1 MEIVKKQTLLET
13 LSLYFERRMARILLL
28 GIIQGFPFVLIYT
41 ALSLWLR
48 DNDFSRSQVGFLS
61 LIGVVYGF
69 NWLWAP
75 LIDRIRIPWLTNKIG
90 HRRSWIV
97 IMQLIILLSLISWG
111 LIDPKANIWIVGLV
125 GLIIAIASATQ
136 DIVTDALRIEQIGKT
151 EGASM
156 SAGAGVMVIGW
167 FTGYKIGGV
176 ITLLTAHLF
185 ETGELAI
192 KWTNKVISVTPVEN
206 YWQVTFLILTAI
218 IIACNIALMFVTEQQ
233 PTERQ
238 IEQKKTDQFFVDKL
252 GSSNSITNIVAWIAG
267 TIAGPFISFFK
278 SKGVKIALYIIIFL
292 FLFKIGEAFLGKMS
306 IVFYD
311 DMGFSKRDI
320 AIYSKGYGWV
330 ITVVFTIIGSLFAI
344 RSGLVKGM
352 IIAGILMAS
361 TNLLFSALAWY
372 GKSELLFA
380 TAVILDEITS
390 AISTVIFVAFI
401 SLLVDR
407 TYTATHYALMASLA
421 TFGKNVFSAFSGFV
435 VDKLEFLNS
444 PENLHN
450 DWAIFFI
457 ITTLMVIPS
466 LVFLWIIKDKLNLR
480 EK

>member
-1 MEIVKKQTLLET
+1 MIEIEIKKQSFLKT
-13 LSLYFERRMARILLL
+13 LSLYFEKRMARILLL

-41 ALSLWLR
+41 ALTLWLR
-48 DNDFSRSQVGFLS
+48 DNEFSRTQVGFIS
-61 LIGVVYGF
+61 LIGVTYGF

-75 LIDRIRIPWLTNKIG
+75 LVDRIRIPWLTNKIG

-97 IMQLIILLSLISWG
+97 VMQLIILISLVLWG
-111 LIDPKANIWIVGLV
+111 LNNPKENIWIVGLV

-136 DIVTDALRIEQIGKT
+136 DIVTDALRIEQVGKT

-167 FTGYKIGGV
+167 FTGYKIGGI
-176 ITLLTAHLF
+176 ITLFIAHYLEKF
-185 ETGELAI
+185 GI
-192 KWTNKVISVTPVEN
+192 QNF
-206 YWQVTFLILTAI
+206 WQVTFLLLTII
-218 IIACNIALMFVTEQQ
+218 IIACNIALMFFPEERSI
-233 PTERQ
+233 ERQ
-238 IEQKKTDQFFVDKL
+238 TEQKKTDQFIVNKL
-252 GSSNSITNIVAWIAG
+252 GSSNSITNIFAWIAG
-267 TIAGPFISFFK
+267 TITGPFVSFFK
-278 SKGVKIALYIIIFL
+278 SKGMKIGIYIIIFL

-306 IVFYD
+306 VIFYD

-320 AIYSKGYGWV
+320 AIYSKGYGYL
-330 ITVVFTIIGSLFAI
+330 ITIIFTMVGSFFAI
-344 RSGLVKGM
+344 RSGLVKAM

-361 TNLLFSALAWY
+361 TNLLFSALALY

-390 AISTVIFVAFI
+390 AISTVVFVAFI
-401 SLLVDR
+401 SILVDR

-450 DWAIFFI
+450 DWAVFFV
-457 ITTLMVIPS
+457 ITAIMVIPS
-466 LVFLWIIKDKLNLR
+466 LIFLWMVKDKL
-480 EK
+480 KIGAQ

>member
-167 FTGYKIGGV
+167 FTGYKIGGI
-176 ITLLTAHLF
+176 ITLLTAHYF
-185 ETGELAI
+185 ENSGI
-192 KWTNKVISVTPVEN
+192 QN

-218 IIACNIALMFVTEQQ
+218 IIACNIALMFVPEQQ

-238 IEQKKTDQFFVDKL
+238 VEQKKTDQFFVDKL
-252 GSSNSITNIVAWIAG
+252 GSSNSITNIVAWITG

-421 TFGKNVFSAFSGFV
+421 TFGKNVFSAFSGLV

-480 EK
+480 EQ

>member
-1 MEIVKKQTLLET
+1 MIEIKKQSLLET
-13 LSLYFERRMARILLL
+13 LSLYFEKRMARILLL

-48 DNDFSRSQVGFLS
+48 DNEFTRSQVGFIS
-61 LIGVVYGF
+61 LIGVTYGF

-75 LIDRIRIPWLTNKIG
+75 LVDRVRIPWLTNKIG

-97 IMQLIILLSLISWG
+97 IMQLIILISLVLWG
-111 LIDPKANIWIVGLV
+111 LNNPKENIWIVGLV

-167 FTGYKIGGV
+167 FTGYKIGGM
-176 ITLLTAHLF
+176 ITLFIAHYL
-185 ETGELAI
+185 EELGI
-192 KWTNKVISVTPVEN
+192 QNF
-206 YWQVTFLILTAI
+206 WQITFLLLTII
-218 IIACNIALMFVTEQQ
+218 IIACNIALMFVPEEHS
-233 PTERQ
+233 TERQ
-238 IEQKKTDQFFVDKL
+238 IEQKKTDQFIVNKL
-252 GSSNSITNIVAWIAG
+252 GSSNSITNIFAWVIG
-267 TIAGPFISFFK
+267 TITGPFVSFFK
-278 SKGVKIALYIIIFL
+278 SKGMKIGIYIIIFL

-421 TFGKNVFSAFSGFV
+421 TFGKNVFSAFSGVV
-435 VDKLEFLNS
+435 VDKLAFLNS

-450 DWAIFFI
+450 DWVIFFI

-466 LVFLWIIKDKLNLR
+466 LIFLWIIKDKLNLGGH
-480 EK
+480 

>member
-1 MEIVKKQTLLET
+1 MDVVKKQTLSET
-13 LSLYFERRMARILLL
+13 LSLYFEKRMARILLL

-48 DNDFSRSQVGFLS
+48 DNDFSRSQVGFLT

-75 LIDRIRIPWLTNKIG
+75 LVDRIRIPWLTNKIG
-90 HRRSWIV
+90 HRRSWIIIAQV
-97 IMQLIILLSLISWG
+97 IILLSLISWG

-151 EGASM
+151 EGSSM

-176 ITLLTAHLF
+176 ITLFTAHYF
-185 ETGELAI
+185 ENLGI
-192 KWTNKVISVTPVEN
+192 QN
-206 YWQVTFLILTAI
+206 YWQLTFLSLTVI
-218 IIACNIALMFVTEQQ
+218 IIACNIALMFVPEQLA
-233 PTERQ
+233 TERQ
-238 IEQKKTDQFFVDKL
+238 TEQKKADQYFVNKL
-252 GSSNSITNIVAWIAG
+252 GSSNSIANIIAWIAG
-267 TIAGPFISFFK
+267 TVTGPFISFFK
-278 SKGVKIALYIIIFL
+278 SKGVKIGLYIIIFL

-306 IVFYD
+306 VVFYD

-330 ITVVFTIIGSLFAI
+330 ITVVFTIVGSLFAI
-344 RSGLVKGM
+344 RSGLVKGI
-352 IIAGILMAS
+352 IIAGIMMAS

-444 PENLHN
+444 SENLHN

-466 LVFLWIIKDKLNLR
+466 LVFLWFVKDKLNLR
-480 EK
+480 EQ

>member
-48 DNDFSRSQVGFLS
+48 DNDFSRSQVGFIS
-61 LIGVVYGF
+61 LIGVAYGF

-75 LIDRIRIPWLTNKIG
+75 LVDRIRIPWLTNKIG

-97 IMQLIILLSLISWG
+97 IAQLIILLSLISWG
-111 LIDPKANIWIVGLV
+111 LIDPKESIWIVGLV
-125 GLIIAIASATQ
+125 GLIIAFTSATQ

-167 FTGYKIGGV
+167 FTGYKIGGM
-176 ITLLTAHLF
+176 ITLFVAHYL
-185 ETGELAI
+185 EELGI
-192 KWTNKVISVTPVEN
+192 QNF
-206 YWQVTFLILTAI
+206 WQITFLLLTMI
-218 IIACNIALMFVTEQQ
+218 IIACNIALMFVPEEHS
-233 PTERQ
+233 TERQ
-238 IEQKKTDQFFVDKL
+238 IEQKKTDQFIVNKL
-252 GSSNSITNIVAWIAG
+252 GSSNSITNIFAWVIG
-267 TIAGPFISFFK
+267 TITGPFVSFFK
-278 SKGVKIALYIIIFL
+278 SKGMKIGIYIIIFL

-306 IVFYD
+306 VVFYD

-320 AIYSKGYGWV
+320 AIYSKGYGYV
-330 ITVVFTIIGSLFAI
+330 ITLIFTMVGSFFAI
-344 RSGLVKGM
+344 RSGLVKAM

-380 TAVILDEITS
+380 TAVILDEVTS
-390 AISTVIFVAFI
+390 AISTVVFVAFI
-401 SLLVDR
+401 SILVDR

-435 VDKLEFLNS
+435 VDKLEFLNN

-457 ITTLMVIPS
+457 ITTIMVIPS
-466 LVFLWIIKDKLNLR
+466 LIFLWMIKDKLNLSG
-480 EK
+480 K

>member
-1 MEIVKKQTLLET
+1 MEITQKQTLSET

-48 DNDFSRSQVGFLS
+48 DNDFTRSQVGFIS
-61 LIGVVYGF
+61 LIGVTYGF

-97 IMQLIILLSLISWG
+97 IMQLIILISLVLWG
-111 LIDPKANIWIVGLV
+111 FNDPKENIWIVGLV
-125 GLIIAIASATQ
+125 GLTIAIASATQ
-136 DIVTDALRIEQIGKT
+136 DIVTDALRIEQVKET
-151 EGASM
+151 EGRSM

-167 FTGYKIGGV
+167 FTGYKIGGI
-176 ITLLTAHLF
+176 ITLFLAHYLEDF
-185 ETGELAI
+185 GI
-192 KWTNKVISVTPVEN
+192 QN
-206 YWQVTFLILTAI
+206 YWQITFLSLTI
-218 IIACNIALMFVTEQQ
+218 IIVACNIALMFVAEQQ
-233 PTERQ
+233 STERQ
-238 IEQKKTDQFFVDKL
+238 AEQKKTDQFIVDKL
-252 GSSNSITNIVAWIAG
+252 GSSNSIANIVAWITG
-267 TIAGPFISFFK
+267 TVTGPFISFFK
-278 SKGVKIALYIIIFL
+278 SKGIKIAIYIIIFL

-311 DMGFSKRDI
+311 DMGFSKREI

-330 ITVVFTIIGSLFAI
+330 ITVVFTLIGSLFAI
-344 RSGLVKGM
+344 RSGLIKGM
-352 IIAGILMAS
+352 IIAGIMMAS

-380 TAVILDEITS
+380 TAVILDEITA
-390 AISTVIFVAFI
+390 AISTVVFVAFI

-421 TFGKNVFSAFSGFV
+421 TFGKNVFSALSGVV
-435 VDKLEFLNS
+435 VDKLEFLSS
-444 PENLHN
+444 PGNLHN
-450 DWAIFFI
+450 HWAIFFI

-466 LVFLWIIKDKLNLR
+466 LIFLWIIKDKLNLR
-480 EK
+480 EQ

>member
-48 DNDFSRSQVGFLS
+48 DNDFSRSQVGFIS
-61 LIGVVYGF
+61 LIGVAYGF

-75 LIDRIRIPWLTNKIG
+75 LVDRIRIPWLTNKIG

-97 IMQLIILLSLISWG
+97 IAQLIILLSLISWG
-111 LIDPKANIWIVGLV
+111 LIDPKESIWIVGLV
-125 GLIIAIASATQ
+125 GLIIAFTSATQ

-167 FTGYKIGGV
+167 FTGYKIGGM
-176 ITLLTAHLF
+176 ITLFVAHYL
-185 ETGELAI
+185 EELGI
-192 KWTNKVISVTPVEN
+192 QNF
-206 YWQVTFLILTAI
+206 WQITFLLLTMI
-218 IIACNIALMFVTEQQ
+218 IIACNIALMFVPEEHS
-233 PTERQ
+233 TERQ
-238 IEQKKTDQFFVDKL
+238 IEQKKTDQFIVNKL
-252 GSSNSITNIVAWIAG
+252 GSSNSITNIFAWVIG
-267 TIAGPFISFFK
+267 TITGPFVSFFK
-278 SKGVKIALYIIIFL
+278 SKGMKIGIYIIIFL

-311 DMGFSKRDI
+311 DMGFSKKDI
-320 AIYSKGYGWV
+320 AIYSKGYGYV
-330 ITVVFTIIGSLFAI
+330 ITLIFTMVGSFFAI
-344 RSGLVKGM
+344 RSGLVKAM

-380 TAVILDEITS
+380 TAVILDEVTS
-390 AISTVIFVAFI
+390 AISTVVFVAFI
-401 SLLVDR
+401 SILVDR

-435 VDKLEFLNS
+435 VDKLEFLNN

-457 ITTLMVIPS
+457 ITTIMVIPS
-466 LVFLWIIKDKLNLR
+466 LIFLWMIKDKLNLSG
-480 EK
+480 K

>member
-151 EGASM
+151 EGRSM

-176 ITLLTAHLF
+176 ITLLTAHYF
-185 ETGELAI
+185 ENSGI
-192 KWTNKVISVTPVEN
+192 QN
-206 YWQVTFLILTAI
+206 YWQVTFLILTSI
-218 IIACNIALMFVTEQQ
+218 IIACNIALMLVPEQQ

-238 IEQKKTDQFFVDKL
+238 VEQKKTDQFFVDKL

-292 FLFKIGEAFLGKMS
+292 FLF
-306 IVFYD
+306 
-311 DMGFSKRDI
+311 
-320 AIYSKGYGWV
+320 
-330 ITVVFTIIGSLFAI
+330 
-344 RSGLVKGM
+344 
-352 IIAGILMAS
+352 
-361 TNLLFSALAWY
+361 
-372 GKSELLFA
+372 
-380 TAVILDEITS
+380 
-390 AISTVIFVAFI
+390 
-401 SLLVDR
+401 
-407 TYTATHYALMASLA
+407 
-421 TFGKNVFSAFSGFV
+421 
-435 VDKLEFLNS
+435 
-444 PENLHN
+444 
-450 DWAIFFI
+450 
-457 ITTLMVIPS
+457 
-466 LVFLWIIKDKLNLR
+466 
-480 EK
+480 

>member
-48 DNDFSRSQVGFLS
+48 DNDFSRSQVGFIS
-61 LIGVVYGF
+61 LIGVAYGF

-75 LIDRIRIPWLTNKIG
+75 LVDRIRIPWLTNKIG

-97 IMQLIILLSLISWG
+97 IAQLIILLSLISWG
-111 LIDPKANIWIVGLV
+111 LIDPKESIWIVGLV
-125 GLIIAIASATQ
+125 GLIIAFTSATQ

-167 FTGYKIGGV
+167 FTGYKIGGM
-176 ITLLTAHLF
+176 ITLFVAHYL
-185 ETGELAI
+185 EELGI
-192 KWTNKVISVTPVEN
+192 QNF
-206 YWQVTFLILTAI
+206 WQITFLLLTMI
-218 IIACNIALMFVTEQQ
+218 IIACNIALMFVPEEHS
-233 PTERQ
+233 TERQ
-238 IEQKKTDQFFVDKL
+238 IEQKKTDQFIVNKL
-252 GSSNSITNIVAWIAG
+252 GSSNSITNIFAWIMG
-267 TIAGPFISFFK
+267 TITGPFVSFFK
-278 SKGVKIALYIIIFL
+278 SKGMKIGIYIIIFL

-306 IVFYD
+306 VVFYD

-320 AIYSKGYGWV
+320 AIYSKGYGYV
-330 ITVVFTIIGSLFAI
+330 ITLIFTMVGSFFAI
-344 RSGLVKGM
+344 RSGLVKAM

-380 TAVILDEITS
+380 TAVILDEVTS
-390 AISTVIFVAFI
+390 AISTVVFVAFI
-401 SLLVDR
+401 SILVDR

-435 VDKLEFLNS
+435 VDKLEFLNN

-457 ITTLMVIPS
+457 ITTIMVIPS
-466 LVFLWIIKDKLNLR
+466 LIFLWMIKDKLNLSG
-480 EK
+480 K

>member
-1 MEIVKKQTLLET
+1 MIEIKKQSFFET
-13 LSLYFERRMARILLL
+13 LSLYFEKRMARILLL

-41 ALSLWLR
+41 ALTLWLR
-48 DNDFSRSQVGFLS
+48 DNEFSRSQVGFIS
-61 LIGVVYGF
+61 LIGVTYGF

-75 LIDRIRIPWLTNKIG
+75 LVDRIRIPWLTNKIG

-97 IMQLIILLSLISWG
+97 IMQLIILISLVLWG
-111 LIDPKANIWIVGLV
+111 LNNPKENIWIVGLV
-125 GLIIAIASATQ
+125 GLTIAIASATQ
-136 DIVTDALRIEQIGKT
+136 DIVTDALRIEQVGKT

-167 FTGYKIGGV
+167 FTGYKIGGM
-176 ITLLTAHLF
+176 ITLFTAHYLEEF
-185 ETGELAI
+185 GI
-192 KWTNKVISVTPVEN
+192 QNF
-206 YWQVTFLILTAI
+206 WQITFLLLTII
-218 IIACNIALMFVTEQQ
+218 IIACNIALMFVPEERS
-233 PTERQ
+233 TERQ
-238 IEQKKTDQFFVDKL
+238 IEQKKTDQFIVNKL
-252 GSSNSITNIVAWIAG
+252 GSSNSITNIFAWIIG
-267 TIAGPFISFFK
+267 TITGPFVSFFK
-278 SKGVKIALYIIIFL
+278 SKGMKIGIYIIIFL

-466 LVFLWIIKDKLNLR
+466 LIFLWIIKDKLNLR
-480 EK
+480 EQ

>member
-48 DNDFSRSQVGFLS
+48 DNDFSRSQVGFIS

-151 EGASM
+151 EGRSM

-176 ITLLTAHLF
+176 ITLFTAHYF
-185 ETGELAI
+185 ENLGI
-192 KWTNKVISVTPVEN
+192 EN
-206 YWQVTFLILTAI
+206 YWQITFLILTAI

-238 IEQKKTDQFFVDKL
+238 VEQKKTDQFFVDKL

-390 AISTVIFVAFI
+390 AISTVMFVAFI

-421 TFGKNVFSAFSGFV
+421 TFGKNVFSAFSGLV

-480 EK
+480 EQ

>member
-1 MEIVKKQTLLET
+1 MDIYKKQSLLET
-13 LSLYFERRMARILLL
+13 LSLYFEKRMARILLL

-48 DNDFSRSQVGFLS
+48 DNEFSRSQVGFIS
-61 LIGVVYGF
+61 LIGVTYGF

-75 LIDRIRIPWLTNKIG
+75 LVDRIRIPWLTNKIG

-97 IMQLIILLSLISWG
+97 IMQLIILISLVLWG
-111 LIDPKANIWIVGLV
+111 LNNPKENIWIVGLV
-125 GLIIAIASATQ
+125 GLTIAIASATQ
-136 DIVTDALRIEQIGKT
+136 DIVTDALRIEQVGKT

-167 FTGYKIGGV
+167 FTGYKIGGM
-176 ITLLTAHLF
+176 ITLFIAHYL
-185 ETGELAI
+185 EELGI
-192 KWTNKVISVTPVEN
+192 QNF
-206 YWQVTFLILTAI
+206 WQITFLLLTII
-218 IIACNIALMFVTEQQ
+218 IIACNIALMFVPEEHS
-233 PTERQ
+233 TERQ
-238 IEQKKTDQFFVDKL
+238 IEQKKTDQFIVNKL
-252 GSSNSITNIVAWIAG
+252 GSSNSITNIFAWVIG
-267 TIAGPFISFFK
+267 TITGPFVSFFK
-278 SKGVKIALYIIIFL
+278 SKGMKIGIYIIIFL

-320 AIYSKGYGWV
+320 AIYSKGYGYF
-330 ITVVFTIIGSLFAI
+330 ITIVFTMVGSFFAI
-344 RSGLVKGM
+344 RSGLVKAM

-380 TAVILDEITS
+380 TAVVLDEMTA
-390 AISTVIFVAFI
+390 AISTVVFVAFI
-401 SLLVDR
+401 SILVDR

-450 DWAIFFI
+450 DWGIFFI
-457 ITTLMVIPS
+457 ITALMVIPS
-466 LVFLWIIKDKLNLR
+466 LIFLWIIKDKLNLR
-480 EK
+480 EQ

>member
-1 MEIVKKQTLLET
+1 MDIYKKQTFSET
-13 LSLYFERRMARILLL
+13 LSLYFERRMARIWLL

-48 DNDFSRSQVGFLS
+48 DNDFSRSQVGLLS
-61 LIGVVYGF
+61 LIGVTYGF

-97 IMQLIILLSLISWG
+97 IMQLIILLSLVSWG
-111 LIDPKANIWIVGLV
+111 MVNPKENIWIVGLV

-136 DIVTDALRIEQIGKT
+136 DIVTDALRIEQVGKT
-151 EGASM
+151 EGQSM

-167 FTGYKIGGV
+167 YTGFKIGKV
-176 ITLLTAHLF
+176 ITLFTAHYLEDF
-185 ETGELAI
+185 GI
-192 KWTNKVISVTPVEN
+192 QN
-206 YWQVTFLILTAI
+206 YWQITFLLLTTI
-218 IIACNIALMFVTEQQ
+218 IIACNIALMFVSEQRS
-233 PTERQ
+233 TERQ
-238 IEQKKTDQFFVDKL
+238 IEQKKTDQIIVDKF
-252 GSSNSITNIVAWIAG
+252 GSSNSISNIVAWILG
-267 TIAGPFISFFK
+267 TVTGPFITFFK
-278 SKGVKIALYIIIFL
+278 SKGIKIAIYIIIFL

-311 DMGFSKRDI
+311 DMGFSKKQI
-320 AIYSKGYGWV
+320 AIYSGGYGWV
-330 ITVVFTIIGSLFAI
+330 ITVLFTLIGSFFAI
-344 RSGLVKGM
+344 RSGLVKAM
-352 IIAGILMAS
+352 IIAGIMMAS

-372 GKSELLFA
+372 GNSEFLFA
-380 TAVILDEITS
+380 TAVILDQITES
-390 AISTVIFVAFI
+390 ISTVVFVAFV

-421 TFGKNVFSAFSGFV
+421 TLGKNVFSAFSGVV
-435 VDKLEFLNS
+435 VDKLKFLNS

-480 EK
+480 DQ

>member
-48 DNDFSRSQVGFLS
+48 DNDFSRSQVGFIS

-151 EGASM
+151 EGRSM

-167 FTGYKIGGV
+167 FTGYKIGGI
-176 ITLLTAHLF
+176 ITLFTAHYF
-185 ETGELAI
+185 ENFGI
-192 KWTNKVISVTPVEN
+192 EN
-206 YWQVTFLILTAI
+206 YWQVTFLILTVI
-218 IIACNIALMFVTEQQ
+218 IIACNIALMFVPEQQ
-233 PTERQ
+233 STEKQ
-238 IEQKKTDQFFVDKL
+238 VEQKKTDQFFVDKL

-380 TAVILDEITS
+380 TAIILDEITS

-480 EK
+480 EQ

>member
-97 IMQLIILLSLISWG
+97 IMQLIILLSLITWG

-176 ITLLTAHLF
+176 ITLFTAHYF
-185 ETGELAI
+185 ENSGI
-192 KWTNKVISVTPVEN
+192 QN

-238 IEQKKTDQFFVDKL
+238 VEQKKTDQFFVDKL

-466 LVFLWIIKDKLNLR
+466 LIFLWIIKDKLNLR
-480 EK
+480 EQ

>member
-1 MEIVKKQTLLET
+1 MEIYKKQSLLET

-75 LIDRIRIPWLTNKIG
+75 LVDRIRIPWLTNIIG
-90 HRRSWIV
+90 HRRSWVV
-97 IMQLIILLSLISWG
+97 IMQLIILFSLISWG
-111 LIDPKANIWIVGLV
+111 LIDPKANIWIVGIV

-151 EGASM
+151 EGHSM

-176 ITLLTAHLF
+176 ITLFIADYF
-185 ETGELAI
+185 ENLGI
-192 KWTNKVISVTPVEN
+192 QN
-206 YWQVTFLILTAI
+206 YWQITFLILTVI
-218 IIACNIALMFVTEQQ
+218 IIACNIALMFVSEQHTE
-233 PTERQ
+233 
-238 IEQKKTDQFFVDKL
+238 IHVEQKKTDQFFKDKL
-252 GSSNSITNIVAWIAG
+252 GSSNSITNILAWIMG
-267 TIAGPFISFFK
+267 TITGPFISFFK
-278 SKGVKIALYIIIFL
+278 SKGVKIGLYIIIFL

-344 RSGLVKGM
+344 RSGVVKGM

-380 TAVILDEITS
+380 TAIILDEITS
-390 AISTVIFVAFI
+390 AISTVVFVAFI

-435 VDKLEFLNS
+435 VDKLEFLNTS
-444 PENLHN
+444 ENLHN
-450 DWAIFFI
+450 DWVVFFI

-466 LVFLWIIKDKLNLR
+466 LIFLWFIKNKLKLQ
-480 EK
+480 

>member
-151 EGASM
+151 EGQSM

-176 ITLLTAHLF
+176 ITLFTAHYF
-185 ETGELAI
+185 ENSGI
-192 KWTNKVISVTPVEN
+192 EN
-206 YWQVTFLILTAI
+206 YWQVTFLILTVI
-218 IIACNIALMFVTEQQ
+218 IIACNIALMFVPEQQ

-238 IEQKKTDQFFVDKL
+238 VEQKKTDQFFVDKL
-252 GSSNSITNIVAWIAG
+252 GSSNSIATIVAWIAG

-320 AIYSKGYGWV
+320 AVYSKGYGWV

-480 EK
+480 EQ

>member
-48 DNDFSRSQVGFLS
+48 DNEFSRSQVGFIS
-61 LIGVVYGF
+61 LIGVTYGF

-75 LIDRIRIPWLTNKIG
+75 LVDRIRIPWLTNKIG

-97 IMQLIILLSLISWG
+97 IMQLIILLSLITWG

-176 ITLLTAHLF
+176 ITLFTAHYF
-185 ETGELAI
+185 ENLGI
-192 KWTNKVISVTPVEN
+192 EN

-480 EK
+480 EQ

>member
-1 MEIVKKQTLLET
+1 MDIYKKQTLSET

-41 ALSLWLR
+41 ALTLWLR
-48 DNDFSRSQVGFLS
+48 DNDFSRSQVGFLT
-61 LIGVVYGF
+61 LIGVAYGF

-75 LIDRIRIPWLTNKIG
+75 LVDRVRILWLTNKIG

-97 IMQLIILLSLISWG
+97 IAQLIILLSLINWG
-111 LIDPKANIWIVGLV
+111 LIDPKESIWIVGLV
-125 GLIIAIASATQ
+125 GLTIAFTSATQ

-167 FTGYKIGGV
+167 FTGYKIGGM
-176 ITLLTAHLF
+176 ITLFVAHYLEELGIQNFWQITFFLLT
-185 ETGELAI
+185 I
-192 KWTNKVISVTPVEN
+192 
-206 YWQVTFLILTAI
+206 I
-218 IIACNIALMFVTEQQ
+218 IIACNIALMFVPEERS
-233 PTERQ
+233 TERQ
-238 IEQKKTDQFFVDKL
+238 TEQKKTDQFIVNKL
-252 GSSNSITNIVAWIAG
+252 GSSNSITNIFAWIIG
-267 TIAGPFISFFK
+267 TITGPFISFFK
-278 SKGVKIALYIIIFL
+278 SKGMKIGIYIIIFL

-311 DMGFSKRDI
+311 DMGFSKKDI
-320 AIYSKGYGWV
+320 AIYSKGYGYV
-330 ITVVFTIIGSLFAI
+330 ITIVFTMVGSFFAI
-344 RSGLVKGM
+344 RSGLVKAM

-380 TAVILDEITS
+380 TAVVLDEITA
-390 AISTVIFVAFI
+390 AISTVVFVAFI
-401 SLLVDR
+401 SILVDR

-421 TFGKNVFSAFSGFV
+421 TFSGFV

-450 DWAIFFI
+450 DWGIFFI

-480 EK
+480 DQ

>member
-1 MEIVKKQTLLET
+1 MIEIKKQSFFET
-13 LSLYFERRMARILLL
+13 LSLYFEKRMARILLL

-41 ALSLWLR
+41 ALTLWLR
-48 DNDFSRSQVGFLS
+48 DNEFSRSQVGFIS
-61 LIGVVYGF
+61 LIGVTYGF

-75 LIDRIRIPWLTNKIG
+75 LVDRIRIPWLTNKIG

-97 IMQLIILLSLISWG
+97 IMQLIILISLVLWG
-111 LIDPKANIWIVGLV
+111 LNNPKENIWIVGLV

-136 DIVTDALRIEQIGKT
+136 DIVTDALRIEQVGKT
-151 EGASM
+151 EEASM

-167 FTGYKIGGV
+167 FTGYKIGGM
-176 ITLLTAHLF
+176 ITLFIADYLEKLGIQNF
-185 ETGELAI
+185 
-192 KWTNKVISVTPVEN
+192 
-206 YWQVTFLILTAI
+206 WQITFLLLTMI
-218 IIACNIALMFVTEQQ
+218 IIACNIALMFVPEEHS
-233 PTERQ
+233 TERQ
-238 IEQKKTDQFFVDKL
+238 IEQKKTDQFIVNKL
-252 GSSNSITNIVAWIAG
+252 GSSNSITNIFAWVIG
-267 TIAGPFISFFK
+267 TITGPFVSFFK
-278 SKGVKIALYIIIFL
+278 SKGMKIGIYIIIFL

-320 AIYSKGYGWV
+320 AIYSKGYGYV
-330 ITVVFTIIGSLFAI
+330 ITIVFTMVGSFFAI
-344 RSGLVKGM
+344 RSGLVKAM

-380 TAVILDEITS
+380 TAVVLDEMTA
-390 AISTVIFVAFI
+390 AISTVVFVAFI
-401 SLLVDR
+401 SILVDR

-480 EK
+480 GQ